1 MLILYFGSVISIL
14 TTVFIFAL
22 LTLVAVSIIKRKKIS
37 RWGRLILI
45 FILTGTAVSAFSAT
59 RDAYMMENS
68 LFAPMSIQSLICSIA
83 GGLIFL
89 TGLVSIFV
97 KKQSFR
103 RFSFHLISLL
113 FLAQVIS
120 IEATRVIL
128 R

>member
-1 MLILYFGSVISIL
+1 MFNLYFGSVISIL
-14 TTVFIFAL
+14 TTVFILAL
-22 LTLVAVSIIKRKKIS
+22 LAFIAVSILQRHKIS

-45 FILTGTAVSAFSAT
+45 FILAGTAVSAFSAT
-59 RDAYMMENS
+59 RDAFMLENA

-120 IEATRVIL
+120 VEFSRAIL
-128 R
+128 L